1 MAYPGKPKQEDPMSD
16 AAPQVPSSAATGVP
30 PVQVPG
36 VTGGAPRLTNRPA
49 GLGRDGLARA
59 WGATGTPDAV
69 YERTRQRMTTGVDPG
84 VIVDSLRQYWTGT
97 AQRGERRP
105 PLSAPVLPLAEA
117 QDYLK
122 DLSSQ
127 LKLAL
132 DERLKSV
139 PEAERSS
146 SRFWRGYQEFP
157 EQMSA
162 LVARRLFTNKMVASG
177 PVADWLK
184 WLGG

>member
-1 MAYPGKPKQEDPMSD
+1 MYQ
-16 AAPQVPSSAATGVP
+16 
-30 PVQVPG
+30 
-36 VTGGAPRLTNRPA
+36 
-49 GLGRDGLARA
+49 
-59 WGATGTPDAV
+59 
-69 YERTRQRMTTGVDPG
+69 RTHQRMTTGVDPG
-84 VIVDSLRQYWTGT
+84 VIADSLRQYWSGT

-105 PLSAPVLPLAEA
+105 PLSPPLLPLPQA

-122 DLSSQ
+122 DLSAQ
-127 LKLAL
+127 LKSAF
-132 DERLKSV
+132 DERLKSI

-162 LVARRLFTNKMVASG
+162 LIARRLFTNKMVASG